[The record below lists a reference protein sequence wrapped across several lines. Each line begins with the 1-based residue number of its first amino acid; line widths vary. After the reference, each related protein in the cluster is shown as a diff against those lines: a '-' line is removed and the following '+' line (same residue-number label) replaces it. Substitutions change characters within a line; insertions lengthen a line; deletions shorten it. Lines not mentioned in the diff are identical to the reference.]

1 MEGAYNYGII
11 WAIYLLATG
20 GFYTVFWRLTAFRRR
35 LWLSYSL
42 RALMVAL
49 ILTPWYANTQ
59 GDTLA
64 PALMITALDAI
75 TIDVQAATRALA
87 PLLASL
93 LAAELVASILW
104 LLRLRKK
111 KAANTEA

>member
-1 MEGAYNYGII
+1 MEGAYNYGFI
-11 WAIYLLATG
+11 WAIYLLASG
-20 GFYTVFWRLTAFRRR
+20 VFYAVFWRLTGFRHR

-42 RALMVAL
+42 RALMAAL

-59 GDTLA
+59 GSGLA
-64 PALMITALDAI
+64 PALMITTLDAI
-75 TIDVQAATRALA
+75 TINVQAASRALA

-93 LAAELVASILW
+93 VVAEALASILW
-104 LLRLRKK
+104 LLKIRKK